1 MDQRIETI
9 LLKFPLYRDVILKE
23 ITENEE
29 FGTLCTDYELCVKK
43 LKDLQNEGI
52 ARRAALEEWL
62 ELKIELE
69 HELLK
74 YLD

>member
-1 MDQRIETI
+1 MDSRIEAI
-9 LLKFPLYRDVILKE
+9 LLKFPLYRDSILKE

-29 FGTLCTDYELCVKK
+29 FGNLCNDYELCVKK

-62 ELKIELE
+62 ELRIELE